1 MQSVKVSTEIA
12 GTFLLS
18 GQLNRNTVP
27 ACWSNSVADIK
38 QAASQQPVIIDMS
51 GISEVDTAGLA
62 WLINLLRDCAAQNL
76 RFTLSAVPTTLIN
89 LAKISDVEGF
99 LPLQ

>member
-1 MQSVKVSTEIA
+1 VQTINVSSPNK

-18 GQLNRNTVP
+18 GELNRSSVNKSWPTR
-27 ACWSNSVADIK
+27 VADIK
-38 QAASQQPVIIDMS
+38 QAASQQPVILDLV
-51 GISEVDTAGLA
+51 GITQADTAGLA
-62 WLINLLRDCAAQNL
+62 WLINLLRDCQSQNIQ
-76 RFTLSAVPTTLIN
+76 FTFCNVPETLIN

>member
-1 MQSVKVSTEIA
+1 MQTINVSSPNK

-18 GQLNRNTVP
+18 GELNRASVNKSWPT
-27 ACWSNSVADIK
+27 SVADIK
-38 QAASQQPVIIDMS
+38 QAASQQPVILDLV
-51 GISEVDTAGLA
+51 GITQVDTAGLA
-62 WLINLLRDCAAQNL
+62 WLINLLRDCQSQNIQFIL
-76 RFTLSAVPTTLIN
+76 CNVPETLIN